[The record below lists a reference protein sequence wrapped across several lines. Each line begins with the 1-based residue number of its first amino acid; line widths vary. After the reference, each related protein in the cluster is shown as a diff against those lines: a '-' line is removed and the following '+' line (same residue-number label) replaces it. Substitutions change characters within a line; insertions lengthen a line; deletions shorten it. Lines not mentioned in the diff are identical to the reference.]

1 MQMVFLRKKERVQT
15 VVVRV
20 LGVCLVVFIA
30 VFLAGCKKKEP
41 EKKTEVVRPV
51 KTMTIKDTSELF
63 RRGFPGTVRAAKR
76 VVLSFKVSG
85 RLVELPVQEGQHV
98 TKGDLIAQIEKRDFL
113 NAIKVARARYR
124 EAEQQF
130 RRYKELYAKKQVSKA
145 DFDRYLALRDVAKGK
160 LQEALN
166 ALCDTTLTAPFDG
179 VISKRYVENYYEV
192 RAKEPI
198 VDLQD
203 ISKIEILVDVPELV
217 MAAVR
222 ENSTKEVTAR
232 FESIPGKEFR
242 LALKEYS
249 TEADPATQTYQIVFL
264 MDQPKE
270 ANIFPGMT
278 ATVTATYVK
287 PDKTK
292 GPDIIVPANGV
303 LDAPGDK
310 PYVWVFDPTAGVVH
324 KRNVKVGTLK
334 DSGSIR
340 ILEGLKPKEVIVI
353 AGVAQLKEGMKVRP
367 WEKQREGL

>member
-1 MQMVFLRKKERVQT
+1 MQQLHNLKKGFSFF
-15 VVVRV
+15 VRALCV
-20 LGVCLVVFIA
+20 LVLVLPAFLVV
-30 VFLAGCKKKEP
+30 GCGKEEPKKKV
-41 EKKTEVVRPV
+41 EVVRPV
-51 KTMTIKDTSELF
+51 KIMTIKDTSELF
-63 RRGFPGTVRAAKR
+63 SHGFPGMVRAARR
-76 VVLSFKVSG
+76 VKLSFKVSG
-85 RLVELPVQEGQHV
+85 RLVELPVEEGQHV
-98 TKGDLIAQIEKRDFL
+98 KKGDLIAQLDKRDFL
-113 NAIKVARARYR
+113 NAVKVARARYR

-130 RRYKELYAKKQVSKA
+130 RRYKELYAKKQVSRA

-203 ISKIEILVDVPELV
+203 ISRIEILVDVPELI

-222 ENSTKEVTAR
+222 ENSAKEVTAQ
-232 FESIPGKEFR
+232 FESIPGRKFQ
-242 LALKEYS
+242 LQLKEYS
-249 TEADPATQTYQIVFL
+249 TEADPATQTYQIVFV

-278 ATVTATYVK
+278 ATVTATYEK
-287 PDKTK
+287 SAIMK
-292 GPDIIVPANGV
+292 GPDIIIPANAV
-303 LDAPGDK
+303 LDAPTDK
-310 PYVWVFDPTAGVVH
+310 PYVWVYDPARGVVH
-324 KRNVKVGTLK
+324 KRFVKIGRLK

-340 ILEGLKPKEVIVI
+340 IVDGLKPKEIIVI
-353 AGVAQLKEGMKVRP
+353 AGVTQLKDGMRVRP